1 MGDREV
7 KQKRRSVYARE
18 LRESGKYRMRLV
30 ETKKKINPRP
40 STKEILDEYGEP
52 EEGHMDGD

>member
-1 MGDREV
+1 MGDREI

-30 ETKKKINPRP
+30 EPKKKINPRLN
-40 STKEILDEYGEP
+40 TKEILNEYGER
-52 EEGHMDGD
+52 EEEYMDGN